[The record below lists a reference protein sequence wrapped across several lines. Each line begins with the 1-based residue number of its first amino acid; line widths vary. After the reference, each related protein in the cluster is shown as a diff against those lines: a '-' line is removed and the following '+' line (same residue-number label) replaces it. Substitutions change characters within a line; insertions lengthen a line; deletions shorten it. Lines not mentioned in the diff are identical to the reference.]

1 MIPMSDKPNRKI
13 RSTLLEN
20 RSHIVNILLII
31 TDLFTISLAVVL
43 AAGIRILL
51 IPLMGGIVNWQV
63 ILNGLIFYLIFNI
76 ILAWLNGLY
85 PGFGLAA
92 VHEMQKVLYVVSLAS
107 IFLGVFLFLQ
117 QLGLAYSRMIY
128 VLTWLLS
135 ALFMMLGRF
144 ALRNRFSR
152 FSWWG
157 IPMVIIGS
165 EENVTPVIEKLQQN
179 RRLGFRPVY
188 YYDPDFPASEPVSGV
203 EAIQSKQDLQTL
215 VEETGIQ
222 HVVFTDAMDDVSTA
236 NFHWMRDV
244 FPNILF
250 VLNTA
255 PFGSLWVRTIDLH
268 GTLAIETNY
277 HLLNKQETIIKRIV
291 DMLLTFLMLLVT
303 WPIFLILALMV
314 RLGSKGPV
322 LYTQKRLG
330 QNGIPFKSFKFRTMY
345 DNAESKLEELLENDP
360 DAKLEYETYHK
371 LANDP
376 RVTPVGKILRRY
388 SLDELPQL
396 INVVKGDMN
405 LIGPRSYLPREI
417 PEMGDYAKIILKVKP
432 GITGWWQVMGRNMT
446 SFKERLQLDEYYIS
460 NWSIWL
466 DIYIIIKTV
475 WVLLNGKGL

>member
-1 MIPMSDKPNRKI
+1 MSDKPNRKI
-13 RSTLLEN
+13 RSRLLEN
-20 RSHIVNILLII
+20 RSHIVNVLLIM

-188 YYDPDFPASEPVSGV
+188 YYDPDYPASESVSGV

-291 DMLLTFLMLLVT
+291 DMLLTFLMLLIT

-314 RLGSKGPV
+314 RVGSKGPV

-330 QNGIPFKSFKFRTMY
+330 QNGFTFKSFKFRTMY

-376 RVTPVGKILRRY
+376 RVTTVGKILRRY